1 MFIVRRCINTSAG
14 VKCRQPKNGKTEP
27 SDLIVN
33 GRTILYGSDDLKNIV
48 TMQSAQQRTEI
59 PKAQCIG
66 GFLACLTRYGAAS
79 DCQDIGSSAEQAALP
94 RMCTAFKLS
103 IAPQAHTASDW

>member
-59 PKAQCIG
+59 PIRFPFG
-66 GFLACLTRYGAAS
+66 SRRTRSVVLAVY
-79 DCQDIGSSAEQAALP
+79 D
-94 RMCTAFKLS
+94 
-103 IAPQAHTASDW
+103 